1 MQLWLWLAAILMFV
15 NLLVELEIP
24 LIATQ
29 WLVLEVTEEY
39 QGVVYNAYGDHC
51 PNGKATEHICWVM
64 LVVCDP

>member
-39 QGVVYNAYGDHC
+39 QGVVYLY
-51 PNGKATEHICWVM
+51 
-64 LVVCDP
+64 VCMCGEEDQFL